1 MEEDQSTQRNPTT
14 LGRASTLYCSHKGR
28 VYERSKDRTHNLT
41 TVQWL
46 LKTSIVLTGYQ
57 QKSMYETIGDFLFT
71 QGEPGANGAN
81 GPQGDR
87 GLMVG
92 KEIIHR

>member
-1 MEEDQSTQRNPTT
+1 
-14 LGRASTLYCSHKGR
+14 
-28 VYERSKDRTHNLT
+28 
-41 TVQWL
+41 
-46 LKTSIVLTGYQ
+46 
-57 QKSMYETIGDFLFT
+57 MYETIGDFLFT

-92 KEIIHR
+92 KEIIHRYK